1 MIQPRRPTRS
11 ILRVLLY
18 AGALLTPVAA
28 GGDGHGHW
36 AEVDGHPMYYL
47 RAGTGSPVLLLH
59 GGGDSGEGS
68 FTHQIRD
75 LVDAGHAVIAPDQVG
90 QGQTPDLPGP
100 LNYTAMMEDTAD
112 LLRQLRIESVD
123 VVGFSDG
130 GILALMLAARYPD
143 LVHRLAVSGVNISPA
158 GIREVELDELR
169 AASDAAAETGE
180 SPGLD
185 AKLRDLWLNAPTED
199 DLSRDALAGIR
210 QPVLIMSGD
219 HDVIRLD
226 HTLAIYRALPNA
238 QLFVLPATGHRIF
251 DSRPDLVNPVLLGFL
266 GGS

>member
-1 MIQPRRPTRS
+1 VTQTSRPTRS
-11 ILRVLLY
+11 LLR
-18 AGALLTPVAA
+18 ALLSAGILFAPVAA
-28 GGDGHGHW
+28 GGEGHGHW
-36 AEVDGHPMYYL
+36 VEVNGHPMYYL
-47 RAGTGSPVLLLH
+47 RAGAGSPVLLLH

-68 FTHQIRD
+68 FTHQIHD

-100 LNYTAMMEDTAD
+100 LNYSAMMEDTAD

-143 LVHRLAVSGVNISPA
+143 LVQRLAVSGVNISPA
-158 GIREVELDELR
+158 GLREVELDELR
-169 AASDAAAETGE
+169 AESDAAAEAGE
-180 SPGLD
+180 PSGLN
-185 AKLRDLWLNAPTED
+185 AKLRDLWLNAPTEED
-199 DLSRDALAGIR
+199 ISPDALAGIR
-210 QPVLIMSGD
+210 QPVLIISGD
-219 HDVIRLD
+219 RDAIRLD
-226 HTLAIYRALPNA
+226 HTLAIYHALPNA
-238 QLFVLPATGHRIF
+238 RLFVLPDTGHGTF